1 MAAEMGAEAVVVTAT
16 ARPTSPA
23 VATELVA
30 AVMVAASQWVCRS
43 TCWRTLGAPRRRR
56 ERQVCTIA
64 PQCIRSRGE
73 GSPSVLRTCGT
84 GLRPC
89 LRSASRSHTRHSGNP
104 ERLYD
109 TAWNL
114 LVAEMAMAA
123 VRGAAYRW
131 SRVAA
136 VRGAAYRWSR
146 VAAVMVAA
154 YRWSR
159 VAAVMVAASRW
170 VCRSTC
176 RRTLGAPRRH
186 RKRSGNVCT
195 RLPQCI
201 QSRGEGSPSVLR
213 TCGTGLRPFPWLPR
227 GSHTSRPI
235 PEWLYDTTTWNLLVA
250 EMAMA
255 AVRGAASR

>member
-43 TCWRTLGAPRRRR
+43 TYWRTLGAPRRRR

-64 PQCIRSRGE
+64 PQCIQSRGE

-89 LRSASRSHTRHSGNP
+89 LRSASRSHTRHPGNP
-104 ERLYD
+104 ERLYG

-114 LVAEMAMAA
+114 LVAEMAM
-123 VRGAAYRW
+123 
-131 SRVAA
+131 AA

-170 VCRSTC
+170 VCRSRC
-176 RRTLGAPRRH
+176 RRTLGAPCRR
-186 RKRSGNVCT
+186 RERSGNVCT

-201 QSRGEGSPSVLR
+201 RSRGEGSPSVLR
-213 TCGTGLRPFPWLPR
+213 TCGTGLRPFPWSPR

-235 PEWLYDTTTWNLLVA
+235 PEWLYDTTWNLLVA
-250 EMAMA
+250 ETAMA